1 MPFRSAFLKN
11 SLGFRPF
18 FFEPLLEGS
27 DSLDM
32 DTEVEWAGLVKGME
46 PAGKILC
53 SPKILLVFPTFC
65 WKISYKSVRT

>member
-1 MPFRSAFLKN
+1 
-11 SLGFRPF
+11 
-18 FFEPLLEGS
+18 
-27 DSLDM
+27 M

-65 WKISYKSVRT
+65 WKISYKSVRTRGVRAYSRVLSTLRAEVCSWHWWYCHEGV